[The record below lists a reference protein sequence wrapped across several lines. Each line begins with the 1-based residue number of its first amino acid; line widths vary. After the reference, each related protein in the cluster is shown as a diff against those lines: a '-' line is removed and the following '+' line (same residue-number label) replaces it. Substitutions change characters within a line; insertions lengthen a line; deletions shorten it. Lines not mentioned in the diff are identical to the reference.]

1 MTSHLHARA
10 IESSERLTVRI
21 PQALSM
27 IGLGRSMFYELVG
40 AGEIETI
47 KVGKATLVLVSSLND
62 FIERRRI
69 HPHR

>member
-1 MTSHLHARA
+1 MTSHLHART
-10 IESSERLTVRI
+10 IEPSERLTVRI

-62 FIERRRI
+62 FVERRRI